1 MYSHY
6 ARFFFRNTV
15 KHISE
20 QFPTIFN
27 QEHEEDED
35 NEGTGK
41 RYDKEAR
48 RDGLEQFN
56 FFPLILLFCTET
68 NTQLKDVWDFSI
80 NLVCYTLSYILVRN
94 KKQQQEINKLRRK
107 I

>member
-1 MYSHY
+1 MFSGDVG
-6 ARFFFRNTV
+6 FFFRDTI

-20 QFPTIFN
+20 QFPAIFN
-27 QEHEEDED
+27 QEREEDEGV
-35 NEGTGK
+35 EGTEEG
-41 RYDKEAR
+41 YDKEAR

-80 NLVCYTLSYILVRN
+80 SLVCYTLSYIQVRN
-94 KKQQQEINKLRRK
+94 KKQQQEIDKLRRK